1 MVHKLRT
8 FLSFVQFEHTLFGL
22 PFAIIGFGAGVR
34 DIGAF
39 PHERIVIFTFL
50 CFILAR
56 NAAMSFNRI
65 IDRDIDAKNQRTRD
79 RELPSGKI
87 QLEHAIA
94 FCVVN
99 SILFII
105 ATYFINNTVFFLS
118 PLALI
123 VLFFYSLSKR
133 FTWFSHFILG
143 LALSMSPAGAYLA
156 VTETLSPEIMLLSFI
171 VILWVSGF
179 DIIYA
184 TQDIEFDRLH
194 RLYSIPAQFG
204 MKRSK
209 TFALFLH
216 LITAFLLILW
226 WFVFYMY
233 SISVLL
239 GIIIFQIFMF
249 YQHLHLYLSNTSNDS
264 RTFVISNGTGSL
276 IFSLFYIL
284 QFM

>member
-1 MVHKLRT
+1 
-8 FLSFVQFEHTLFGL
+8 
-22 PFAIIGFGAGVR
+22 
-34 DIGAF
+34 
-39 PHERIVIFTFL
+39 
-50 CFILAR
+50 
-56 NAAMSFNRI
+56 
-65 IDRDIDAKNQRTRD
+65 
-79 RELPSGKI
+79 
-87 QLEHAIA
+87 
-94 FCVVN
+94 
-99 SILFII
+99 
-105 ATYFINNTVFFLS
+105 
-118 PLALI
+118 
-123 VLFFYSLSKR
+123 
-133 FTWFSHFILG
+133 
-143 LALSMSPAGAYLA
+143 MSPAGAYLA